1 MHALHRRSSR
11 PLLLPARLYSLSCQ
25 AIVVENNAASGEDV
39 RRALSVSASTRK
51 ILQPVMPEP
60 DDDASKRLAARRA
73 EAKAAAEAMEEKR
86 LAQEKKERR
95 AAMAAASGMP
105 SADGTSTPST
115 SRLHFHRHQLM
126 SSRCDATVATR
137 PSFPVA
143 LSKADTMFTRRR

>member
-1 MHALHRRSSR
+1 ML
-11 PLLLPARLYSLSCQ
+11 
-25 AIVVENNAASGEDV
+25 INADIISGF
-39 RRALSVSASTRK
+39 
-51 ILQPVMPEP
+51 
-60 DDDASKRLAARRA
+60 DDAAGLQRFLD
-73 EAKAAAEAMEEKR
+73 KAIQLESNLVAMSGAS